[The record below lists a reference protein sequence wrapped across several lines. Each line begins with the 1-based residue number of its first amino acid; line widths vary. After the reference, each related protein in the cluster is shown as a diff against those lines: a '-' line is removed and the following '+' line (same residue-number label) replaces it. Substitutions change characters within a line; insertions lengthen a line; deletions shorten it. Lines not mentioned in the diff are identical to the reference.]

1 MFGPC
6 GKLACRR
13 CAVRRGMT
21 DDMPDCTDQRLSI
34 SHSES
39 DVTDQRGRMCL
50 GGVWIALISLMF
62 VAFSL
67 SSAGPLLRKDMA
79 DDFMAGSGQQNFA
92 SSRLRP
98 LEQCPMGSVAA
109 AALGGVAK
117 GLRAC
122 VAAAGFAGANGGPF
136 YACPLHSFKTVVG
149 DAPCSQCARWG
160 RTRCLGA
167 TSIQQCVAGACTLM
181 FLIFGRAISLG

>member
-1 MFGPC
+1 
-6 GKLACRR
+6 
-13 CAVRRGMT
+13 MT

-62 VAFSL
+62 VASSL

-98 LEQCPMGSVAA
+98 LE
-109 AALGGVAK
+109 
-117 GLRAC
+117 
-122 VAAAGFAGANGGPF
+122 
-136 YACPLHSFKTVVG
+136 
-149 DAPCSQCARWG
+149 
-160 RTRCLGA
+160 
-167 TSIQQCVAGACTLM
+167 
-181 FLIFGRAISLG
+181 